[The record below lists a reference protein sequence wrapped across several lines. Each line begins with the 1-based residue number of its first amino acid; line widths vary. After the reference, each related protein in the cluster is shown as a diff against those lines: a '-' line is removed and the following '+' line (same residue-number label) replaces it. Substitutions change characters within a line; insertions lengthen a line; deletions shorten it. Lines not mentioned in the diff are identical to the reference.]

1 MAEELKA
8 HYRVPQDRLMVLP
21 NPVDESTIRVRAAL
35 DPDPAP
41 PPRNGR
47 LFVAAGRMVPQK
59 GFDRLIALWA
69 GTPSEDRLLLLGD
82 GPDREALERQVAE
95 LGLAGRIRFLGY
107 VANPWA
113 WYARADAVVLPSRF
127 EGMPN
132 VALEALACG
141 TPVIATP
148 ESGGVVELA
157 ALSGETS
164 VRVAAMG
171 AELQAALAA
180 VARTAGPRPANS
192 LLPSA
197 YRAERVA
204 CALSARFQEWDQ

>member
-1 MAEELKA
+1 
-8 HYRVPQDRLMVLP
+8 
-21 NPVDESTIRVRAAL
+21 
-35 DPDPAP
+35 
-41 PPRNGR
+41 
-47 LFVAAGRMVPQK
+47 
-59 GFDRLIALWA
+59 
-69 GTPSEDRLLLLGD
+69 
-82 GPDREALERQVAE
+82 
-95 LGLAGRIRFLGY
+95 
-107 VANPWA
+107 
-113 WYARADAVVLPSRF
+113 
-127 EGMPN
+127 MPN

-148 ESGGVVELA
+148 ESGGVAELV

-180 VARTAGPRPANS
+180 VERADGPRPATS

-204 CALSARFQEWDQ
+204 GVLSARFREWDQ